1 MSRLR
6 KLIKEALSIPPK
18 KNCDCSCST
27 KITAPILKKN
37 KFVYT
42 SISEGLQYHIDNKIP
57 LSNNIYRVGT
67 KEYMELYKEA
77 RSLYSRNRLN
87 VSEEDKYILTETNIG
102 DFGIFEG
109 KKVPLGIPMLNEGYD
124 AYDEIAQA
132 EFSMDYDQLGPNEQE
147 WVRDEYDKQPSG
159 RDSIKE
165 NIEENKLNEAKN
177 FYQDI
182 VDMMRGFRL
191 LKIQSPKRY
200 KELDQK
206 FKIGTIERALTRIQ
220 QYMDRAMAKGFIRD
234 SKLNEDEATGEELK
248 REYDNILSREADLTR
263 IYQNDRTEENWGKL
277 VQFRQ
282 KGRNLEK
289 KLAKMGL
296 IDSYLAE
303 IVSSKP
309 KQSNCNLY
317 YVYIKEGNK
326 VKKMGYKEIKENQ
339 GTLSSNML
347 DYADQYH
354 MELVDTMK
362 GVSTFPDKRTEGF
375 YIRFPHYNGPDYTG
389 ATFGKDVVN
398 QIEKSKASAKG
409 AAQKTIS
416 KFKDYIEDYE
426 ITDSKSGVYGDVWL
440 WVMPKDKKI
449 DMDRVFMKGVGP
461 GGESNPDQLTDEPLN
476 ENNIGNK
483 INKARAKSHF
493 KMGEKIA
500 VVHKVTKNVMPIE
513 DIRQID
519 TFDTNKYDFAYLVE
533 SKLNENKNNK
543 VNFVKRLLQ
552 RIDMGFGTMPLSEY
566 QIQRI
571 IEELFRHKI
580 IQ

>member
-1 MSRLR
+1 
-6 KLIKEALSIPPK
+6 
-18 KNCDCSCST
+18 
-27 KITAPILKKN
+27 
-37 KFVYT
+37 
-42 SISEGLQYHIDNKIP
+42 
-57 LSNNIYRVGT
+57 
-67 KEYMELYKEA
+67 
-77 RSLYSRNRLN
+77 
-87 VSEEDKYILTETNIG
+87 
-102 DFGIFEG
+102 
-109 KKVPLGIPMLNEGYD
+109 
-124 AYDEIAQA
+124 
-132 EFSMDYDQLGPNEQE
+132 
-147 WVRDEYDKQPSG
+147 
-159 RDSIKE
+159 
-165 NIEENKLNEAKN
+165 
-177 FYQDI
+177 
-182 VDMMRGFRL
+182 
-191 LKIQSPKRY
+191 
-200 KELDQK
+200 
-206 FKIGTIERALTRIQ
+206 
-220 QYMDRAMAKGFIRD
+220 
-234 SKLNEDEATGEELK
+234 
-248 REYDNILSREADLTR
+248 
-263 IYQNDRTEENWGKL
+263 
-277 VQFRQ
+277 
-282 KGRNLEK
+282 
-289 KLAKMGL
+289 
-296 IDSYLAE
+296 
-303 IVSSKP
+303 
-309 KQSNCNLY
+309 
-317 YVYIKEGNK
+317 
-326 VKKMGYKEIKENQ
+326 MGYKEIKENQ

-398 QIEKSKASAKG
+398 QIEKSKAAAKG

-483 INKARAKSHF
+483 INKARAKAHF

-533 SKLNENKNNK
+533 RKLNENKNSS

>member
-109 KKVPLGIPMLNEGYD
+109 KKVPLNIPMLNEGD
-124 AYDEIAQA
+124 EADEIAQA
-132 EFSMDYDQLGPNEQE
+132 EFGLDYDQLGPNEQE
-147 WVRDEYDKQPSG
+147 WVRDEYENKHSFW

-165 NIEENKLNEAKN
+165 NIEEN
-177 FYQDI
+177 
-182 VDMMRGFRL
+182 
-191 LKIQSPKRY
+191 
-200 KELDQK
+200 
-206 FKIGTIERALTRIQ
+206 
-220 QYMDRAMAKGFIRD
+220 
-234 SKLNEDEATGEELK
+234 KLNEDEATGEELK

-398 QIEKSKASAKG
+398 QIEKSKAAAKG

-461 GGESNPDQLTDEPLN
+461 GGEPNPDQLTDEPLN

-483 INKARAKSHF
+483 INKARAKAHF

-533 SKLNENKNNK
+533 SKLNENKVGLTAYWVSDDKMNRVDK
-543 VNFVKRLLQ
+543 Y
-552 RIDMGFGTMPLSEY
+552 G
-566 QIQRI
+566 
-571 IEELFRHKI
+571 KI
-580 IQ
+580 KEGKLNEAKY